1 MPFDP
6 TKDPGGAVETPP
18 AFSISTVTLPS
29 GVTDRTTLPTTSLNH
44 SVPSG
49 LHNGP
54 SVNLKPSATFSMTA
68 PGAMS
73 ESREGS
79 SRSIFPTAAAGAG
92 AGVAAA
98 GGGVD
103 GAGFGAL
110 HPAVSRP
117 ARASDQVLC

>member
-68 PGAMS
+68 PGAIS

-79 SRSIFPTAAAGAG
+79 SRSIFPTAAATAAAGVAAAGAG
-92 AGVAAA
+92 AGVA
-98 GGGVD
+98 GVCV
-103 GAGFGAL
+103 L
-110 HPAVSRP
+110 HPDVRRP
-117 ARASDQVLC
+117 A